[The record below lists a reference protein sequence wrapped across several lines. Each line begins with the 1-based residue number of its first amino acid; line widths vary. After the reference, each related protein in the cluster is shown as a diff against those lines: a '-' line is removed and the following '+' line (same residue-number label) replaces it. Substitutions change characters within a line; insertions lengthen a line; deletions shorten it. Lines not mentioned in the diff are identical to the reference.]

1 MPISARPIS
10 AGSSCKVIR
19 MTKDELAI
27 ELSRSVAAF
36 NRYVD
41 ELPVDV
47 FEWEPGG
54 KWSAGQNLS
63 HLVRSLQAIQLGF
76 SVPLFLLKLI
86 YGKSNRPSRSYEEL
100 HNKYKSNLAA
110 GGRATGR
117 FVPGKV
123 STASK
128 ASLLNSHLKLI
139 ARLQGRVT
147 KLTEHEM
154 EHYLLP
160 HPLLGKLTM
169 KEMLM
174 FQVMHVYHHLGLLKD
189 R

>member
-1 MPISARPIS
+1 
-10 AGSSCKVIR
+10 
-19 MTKDELAI
+19 MTDDELAI

-36 NRYVD
+36 NLYVD
-41 ELPVDV
+41 ELPADV
-47 FEWEPGG
+47 FELEPNG

-63 HLVRSLQAIQLGF
+63 HLVRAIQAIQLGF
-76 SVPLFLLKLI
+76 SVPLFLLKMF

-100 HNKYKSNLAA
+100 RSKYKSKLAV

-123 STASK
+123 SIAGK
-128 ASLLNSHLKLI
+128 ASLINRHLRLG
-139 ARLQGRVT
+139 ARLQRRAA
-147 KLTEHEM
+147 KLTEHQM

-174 FQVMHVYHHLGLLKD
+174 FQVMHVYHHLELLKN